1 LALSKYKVLVE
12 YRQVFRAYETV
23 LASSEELAED
33 HAIKQFAT
41 SRKQVAKNE
50 KPIDETVVVMGVTL
64 QE

>member
-1 LALSKYKVLVE
+1 MALSKYKVLVE

-41 SRKQVAKNE
+41 SRKQVSKNE
-50 KPIDETVVVMGVTL
+50 NPIDETVVVIGVTL